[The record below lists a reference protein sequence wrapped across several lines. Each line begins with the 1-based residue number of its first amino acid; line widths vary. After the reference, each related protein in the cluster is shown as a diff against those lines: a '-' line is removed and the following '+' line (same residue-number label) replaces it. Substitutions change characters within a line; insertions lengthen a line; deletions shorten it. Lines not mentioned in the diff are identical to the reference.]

1 MITTGLTEIHKDL
14 IREKENK
21 RECRRE
27 ERREENS
34 TREKATEKGGQEVLT
49 CNQCALK
56 VIISASTLNERRQ
69 WQH

>member
-27 ERREENS
+27 ERREGKQHQ
-34 TREKATEKGGQEVLT
+34 RKG
-49 CNQCALK
+49 NR
-56 VIISASTLNERRQ
+56 ERRAGGIDM
-69 WQH
+69 